1 MSFSLPTGP
10 VRLRLAMA
18 LGVGG
23 LIAVL
28 AQLAAWD
35 YGPSSVAFHGHGFC
49 YFWQTDLVAL
59 HVVSDGVIGVS
70 YVAISGTL
78 IYLVWRARTLLPFS
92 WVFVAF
98 GGFIVACG
106 ATHFME
112 IWTLWRPVFWLSGDV
127 KIVTA
132 LASVATA
139 IVLPPLIP
147 RVLEVVQEAHLSGQR
162 RMALEQARSELEQR
176 VEERTAQLQA
186 ALQRAEEA
194 VRTKEV
200 FLSNVSHELRTP
212 LNAILGWSR
221 MLNEPD
227 LQEEFVRRGLRVID
241 RNASIQAQ
249 LVEDL
254 LDISRLGEGTLRL
267 HTRPV
272 DLVRVVADAL
282 EVIRPAADAK
292 QVTLEWTERPAH
304 VAVVGDARRLQQV
317 VWNLLSNAVKFTPSG
332 GLVAVSVTHRTGWAI
347 IVVRDTGIGIEP
359 GFMPR
364 LFERFTQADST
375 TTRTHPGAGLG
386 LAIAR
391 QLVELHGGT
400 IQAGSGGAGTG
411 ATFRVELPMHPAIEV
426 VAGAEEPRR
435 TLVVPDLAGVRIL
448 VVDDEADTR
457 ETLGL
462 MLARTGAAVTTAES
476 VDAAL
481 ELLQARSFDVLLSDL
496 AMPRR
501 DGYDLIRHV
510 RHSVDE
516 HIRQLPAIAISAYVR
531 DEDRALA
538 ISTGFHMHVAKPVSP
553 DELMQAVGAVVTR

>member
-1 MSFSLPTGP
+1 LS
-10 VRLRLAMA
+10 A
-18 LGVGG
+18 LGFGG

-28 AQLAAWD
+28 AQLAIWD
-35 YGPSSVAFHGHGFC
+35 YAPSSLAFHGHGFC
-49 YFWQTDLVAL
+49 YLWQSDLVAV
-59 HVVSDGVIGVS
+59 HVVSDGVIGAS

-98 GGFIVACG
+98 GVFIVACG

-112 IWTLWRPVFWLSGDV
+112 IWTLWRPAFWLSGDV

-139 IVLPPLIP
+139 IVMPPLMP
-147 RVLEVVQEAHLSGQR
+147 RVLGVLQEAHLSEQR
-162 RMALEQARSELEQR
+162 RVALERARVELEGR

-186 ALQRAEEA
+186 ALERAEEA
-194 VRTKEV
+194 IRTKEV

-221 MLNEPD
+221 MLNAPD
-227 LQEEFVRRGLRVID
+227 LDEAFVRRGLSVID
-241 RNASIQAQ
+241 RNASIQTQ

-254 LDISRLGEGTLRL
+254 LDISRLGAGTLRL
-267 HTRPV
+267 QTRAV

-292 QVTLEWTERPAH
+292 QVTLAWTEHPAH
-304 VAVVGDARRLQQV
+304 LAVVGDARRLQQV
-317 VWNLLSNAVKFTPSG
+317 VWNLLSNGVKFTPAG
-332 GLVAVSVTHRTGWAI
+332 GLVAVSVTREPGGAI
-347 IVVRDTGIGIEP
+347 IMVRDTGIGIEP
-359 GFMPR
+359 AFMPQ

-375 TTRTHPGAGLG
+375 TTRTHQGAGLG

-400 IQAGSGGAGTG
+400 IQARSAGAGTG
-411 ATFRVELPMHPAIEV
+411 AAFRVELPMHPGTDFAL
-426 VAGAEEPRR
+426 GAEEPP
-435 TLVVPDLAGVRIL
+435 TAADLTGVRVL

-462 MLARTGAAVTTAES
+462 MLARSGASVTTAES
-476 VDAAL
+476 ADAAL

-501 DGYDLIRHV
+501 DGYDLIRQV
-510 RHSVDE
+510 RHSADAR
-516 HIRQLPAIAISAYVR
+516 IKQLPAIAISAYVR

-538 ISTGFHMHVAKPVSP
+538 ISTGFHLHVAKPVSP
-553 DELMQAVGAVVTR
+553 DELMQAIGAVITK